1 MWLVLCDPRDLAAL
15 WAYAGLRARGLAPL
29 ELLSPQALVGSP
41 RTVHRIDRYGARFE
55 VGLPDGRVLASDDVD
70 GVLNRA
76 VGVAVGPA
84 PPGTVSDTLS
94 DTLSG
99 TEGETK
105 DDRGEA
111 GYVQEEL
118 NALLLSLL
126 TCLAPVSVN
135 RPTASG
141 LYGPWRSAAEWTVL
155 AARAGLVV
163 SPLRLTDRPGEAPQ
177 RAAAAVT
184 GRVLVLGGHVCGA
197 PADEDPEA
205 YARLARL
212 AGTELL
218 GIDVVGPELPGTDVP
233 PDGGNHRTVFGGA
246 DPLPDLR
253 VGGEAFLDRLL
264 DHLKGLSP
272 GPR

>member
-1 MWLVLCDPRDLAAL
+1 MWLVLCDPADRAAL
-15 WAYAGLRARGLAPL
+15 WAYAGLRERGLAPL

-55 VGLPDGRVLASDDVD
+55 IRLPDGRLLASDDID

-76 VGVAVGPA
+76 VGVAVGP
-84 PPGTVSDTLS
+84 PPSDMPSDIPSDIPSDPPSDTPAA
-94 DTLSG
+94 
-99 TEGETK
+99 TK
-105 DDRGEA
+105 DDRGDA

-126 TCLAPVSVN
+126 TCVAPVSVN

-141 LYGPWRSAAEWTVL
+141 LYGAWRSPAEWTVL
-155 AARAGLVV
+155 AARAGLAV
-163 SPLRLTDRPGEAPQ
+163 SPIRLSDRPGPDCPGPD
-177 RAAAAVT
+177 RPTAVA
-184 GRVLVLGGHVCGA
+184 GRVLVFGGHVFGA
-197 PADEDPEA
+197 PVGEDAQA

-218 GIDVVGPELPGTDVP
+218 GIDVH
-233 PDGGNHRTVFGGA
+233 PDGDHRTVFGGA

-264 DHLKGLSP
+264 DHLTALSP
-272 GPR
+272 SPSPGTR